1 MKMHTRMSRI
11 YVALLLA
18 QLGVIAWAPPH
29 LLTWSYA
36 VVLAILALTL
46 LACWQRLRL
55 SVHHNHPLWSLL
67 LLALIVQA
75 GAFSLLFTDSLS
87 NPLGTLVA
95 FDPTFYFCLSSL
107 LLTIAAAYNPIA
119 TLYRWASIVDSLLAC
134 VIVAL
139 FYYTL
144 HQVLDS
150 APPES
155 TPATFVM
162 WMFDAMGLFVAVFAT
177 LRLVS
182 TKRSDERRFFF
193 VLTSFAWLDA
203 VLPGI
208 HNRFILS
215 SESYLPELLLGLPFV
230 ILGILLGRRRKV
242 WFRNYRPSRRI
253 RYVAESI
260 SPFVMSLAL
269 SCLAFAQLGKNP
281 FLATTT
287 LILAITSYAVRN
299 AIVLG
304 QHLAFEDD
312 LRELKRGLQQAI
324 VRDELSSL
332 LNRRGFYRLL
342 RREWEGALKTG
353 RSLSVAMIDIDSF
366 KAFNDTYG
374 HLAGDDCLA
383 AVAHALQRE
392 ASQQPEVTV
401 ARYGGEEFVALMN
414 GYGVTASQDILQRLR
429 RRVEAMQIQHVRSS
443 QKVVTIS
450 AGLASTAATS
460 YPDSDKFL
468 TAADAA
474 LYVAKRSGRNRI
486 RWAGDEEVV
495 VEGLG
500 DGGETTRE

>member
-1 MKMHTRMSRI
+1 MKMHAGMSRA
-11 YVALLLA
+11 YAPLLLV
-18 QLGVIAWAPPH
+18 QLGVVAWVPPH

-36 VVLAILALTL
+36 VVLAMLAVTI
-46 LACWQRLRL
+46 LACWRRLQL
-55 SVHHNHPLWSLL
+55 SVRHNRPLWSLL
-67 LLALIVQA
+67 LLALIAQG

-134 VIVAL
+134 AIVAL

-144 HQVLDS
+144 HQVLD
-150 APPES
+150 AVPPGS
-155 TPATFVM
+155 TSATFVM

-193 VLTSFAWLDA
+193 MLTAFAWLDA

-215 SESYLPELLLGLPFV
+215 SDSYLPELLLGLPFV
-230 ILGILLGRRRKV
+230 ILGFLLGRRRKV
-242 WFRNYRPSRRI
+242 WFRSYRPSRRI

-269 SCLAFAQLGKNP
+269 CGLAFAQLGKNP

-312 LRELKRGLQQAI
+312 LRQLKRGLQQA
-324 VRDELSSL
+324 VMRDELSSL

-392 ASQQPEVTV
+392 ASQQPEVIV

-429 RRVEAMQIQHVRSS
+429 RRVEAMQIQHARST
-443 QKVVTIS
+443 QEVVTIS
-450 AGLASTAATS
+450 AGLASTAAAS

-468 TAADAA
+468 NAADAA
-474 LYVAKRSGRNRI
+474 LYVAKRNGRNRI
-486 RWAGDEEVV
+486 QWAGDEEAVV
-495 VEGLG
+495 AGLA
-500 DGGETTRE
+500 D

>member
-1 MKMHTRMSRI
+1 MKMHAGMSRA
-11 YVALLLA
+11 YVPLLLV
-18 QLGVIAWAPPH
+18 QLGVVVWAPPH

-36 VVLAILALTL
+36 VVLAMLAVTI
-46 LACWQRLRL
+46 LACWRRLRL
-55 SVHHNHPLWSLL
+55 SVHHNRPLWSLL
-67 LLALIVQA
+67 LLALIAQG
-75 GAFSLLFTDSLS
+75 GAFGLLFTDSLS

-95 FDPTFYFCLSSL
+95 FDPTLYFCLSSL
-107 LLTIAAAYNPIA
+107 LLTAAAAYNPVA

-134 VIVAL
+134 AIAAL

-144 HQVLDS
+144 HQVLD
-150 APPES
+150 APPPGS
-155 TPATFVM
+155 TPATYVM
-162 WMFDAMGLFVAVFAT
+162 WMFDAMGLFVAVFAS

-182 TKRSDERRFFF
+182 TKRADERRFFF
-193 VLTSFAWLDA
+193 VLTAFAWLDA

-215 SESYLPELLLGLPFV
+215 SDSYLPELLLGLPFV
-230 ILGILLGRRRKV
+230 MLGFLLRRRRKV
-242 WFRNYRPSRRI
+242 WLRSYRPTRRI

-269 SCLAFAQLGKNP
+269 CGLAFAHLGKSP

-299 AIVLG
+299 VILLG

-312 LRELKRGLQQAI
+312 LRQLKRGLQQA
-324 VRDELSSL
+324 VMRDELSSL
-332 LNRRGFYRLL
+332 LNRRGFYGLL
-342 RREWEGALKTG
+342 KREWESALKTG

-392 ASQQPEVTV
+392 ASQQPEVIV

-429 RRVEAMQIQHVRSS
+429 RRVEAMQIQHARST
-443 QKVVTIS
+443 QEVVTIS
-450 AGLASTAATS
+450 AGLASTAAAS
-460 YPDSDKFL
+460 YPDIDKFL
-468 TAADAA
+468 NAADAA
-474 LYVAKRSGRNRI
+474 LYVAKRNGRNRI
-486 RWAGDEEVV
+486 QWAGDEEAVV
-495 VEGLG
+495 AGVA
-500 DGGETTRE
+500 D

>member
-1 MKMHTRMSRI
+1 MKMYAGMSRA
-11 YVALLLA
+11 YVPLLLA

-36 VVLAILALTL
+36 VVLAMLVLTV
-46 LACWQRLRL
+46 LACWRRLRF
-55 SVHHNHPLWSLL
+55 SVRHNRPLWSLL
-67 LLALIVQA
+67 LLALIAQG
-75 GAFSLLFTDSLS
+75 GAFGLLFTDSLS

-95 FDPTFYFCLSSL
+95 FDPTLYFCVSSL
-107 LLTIAAAYNPIA
+107 LLIIAAAYNPIA
-119 TLYRWASIVDSLLAC
+119 MLYRWASIVDSLLAC
-134 VIVAL
+134 AIAAL

-144 HQVLDS
+144 HGVLNAAS
-150 APPES
+150 PTS
-155 TPATFVM
+155 TSATFVM

-193 VLTSFAWLDA
+193 VLAVFGWLDA
-203 VLPGI
+203 VLPSI

-215 SESYLPELLLGLPFV
+215 SDSYLPELLLGLPFV
-230 ILGILLGRRRKV
+230 LLGFLLGRRRKV
-242 WFRNYRPSRRI
+242 WFRSYRPSRRT

-269 SCLAFAQLGKNP
+269 CCLAFAQLGKNP
-281 FLATTT
+281 FLATAT
-287 LILAITSYAVRN
+287 LILAITSYAARN

-312 LRELKRGLQQAI
+312 LRQLKRGLQQAI

-342 RREWEGALKTG
+342 KREWEGALKTG

-392 ASQQPEVTV
+392 ASQQPDVIV
-401 ARYGGEEFVALMN
+401 ARYGGEEFVALMS
-414 GYGVTASQDILQRLR
+414 GYDVGASGDILQRLR
-429 RRVEAMQIQHVRSS
+429 RRVEAMQIQHARST
-443 QKVVTIS
+443 QHVVTIS
-450 AGLASTAATS
+450 AGLASTAKTP

-468 TAADAA
+468 NAADEA

-486 RWAGDEEVV
+486 QWAD
-495 VEGLG
+495 
-500 DGGETTRE
+500 

>member
-1 MKMHTRMSRI
+1 MHAGMSRA
-11 YVALLLA
+11 YVPLLLA
-18 QLGVIAWAPPH
+18 QLGVVAWAPKH

-36 VVLAILALTL
+36 VVLAMLAVTI
-46 LACWQRLRL
+46 LACWQRLRI
-55 SVHHNHPLWSLL
+55 SVLHNRPLWGLL
-67 LLALIVQA
+67 LLALIVQG
-75 GAFSLLFTDSLS
+75 GAFSLLFIDSLS

-95 FDPTFYFCLSSL
+95 FDPTLYFCLSSL
-107 LLTIAAAYNPIA
+107 LLTTAAAYNPIA

-134 VIVAL
+134 TIAAL

-144 HQVLDS
+144 HEMLNS
-150 APPES
+150 ASREPA
-155 TPATFVM
+155 PATFVM

-193 VLTSFAWLDA
+193 VLTAFAWLDA

-215 SESYLPELLLGLPFV
+215 SDSYLPELLLGLPFV
-230 ILGILLGRRRKV
+230 ILGFLLRRRRKV
-242 WFRNYRPSRRI
+242 WFRSYRPTRKI
-253 RYVAESI
+253 RYFAESI

-269 SCLAFAQLGKNP
+269 CCLAFAQLRKNP

-312 LRELKRGLQQAI
+312 LRQLKRGLQQA
-324 VRDELSSL
+324 VMRDELSSL
-332 LNRRGFYRLL
+332 LNRRGFYGLL

-366 KAFNDTYG
+366 KAFNDSYG

-392 ASQQPEVTV
+392 ASQQPEVIV

-414 GYGVTASQDILQRLR
+414 GYSVAASLDILQRLR
-429 RRVEAMQIQHVRSS
+429 RRVEAMQIQHARSS

-450 AGLASTAATS
+450 AGLASTAAAS
-460 YPDSDKFL
+460 YPDSDKL
-468 TAADAA
+468 LNAADAA
-474 LYVAKRSGRNRI
+474 LYVAKRNGRNRI
-486 RWAGDEEVV
+486 QWAGDEETVAA
-495 VEGLG
+495 GLA
-500 DGGETTRE
+500 D

>member
-1 MKMHTRMSRI
+1 MKMRAGMSRA
-11 YVALLLA
+11 YVSLLLA

-29 LLTWSYA
+29 LLSWSYA
-36 VVLAILALTL
+36 VVLAILTLTVL
-46 LACWQRLRL
+46 LCWRRLRL
-55 SVHHNHPLWSLL
+55 SVRHNRPLWSLL
-67 LLALIVQA
+67 LLALIAQG
-75 GAFSLLFTDSLS
+75 GAFGLLFTDSLS

-107 LLTIAAAYNPIA
+107 LLTIAAAYNPVA
-119 TLYRWASIVDSLLAC
+119 TLYRWAGIVDGLLAC
-134 VIVAL
+134 AIATL

-144 HQVLDS
+144 REVLNAAS
-150 APPES
+150 PA
-155 TPATFVM
+155 PATFVM
-162 WMFDAMGLFVAVFAT
+162 WMFDAMGLFVAVFT
-177 LRLVS
+177 MLRLVS

-193 VLTSFAWLDA
+193 VLTVFAWTDA
-203 VLPGI
+203 LLPGI

-230 ILGILLGRRRKV
+230 VLGFLLGRRRKV
-242 WFRNYRPSRRI
+242 WLRSYRPSRRI
-253 RYVAESI
+253 RHFAESI

-269 SCLAFAQLGKNP
+269 CGLAFAQLGKNA
-281 FLATTT
+281 FLATAT
-287 LILAITSYAVRN
+287 LILAIMSYAVRN

-312 LRELKRGLQQAI
+312 LRKLKRGLQQAI
-324 VRDELSSL
+324 VRDDLSAL

-392 ASQQPEVTV
+392 ASLQPDVIV
-401 ARYGGEEFVALMN
+401 ARYGGEEFVALMS
-414 GYGVTASQDILQRLR
+414 GYDVATSEDILQRLR
-429 RRVEAMQIQHVRSS
+429 RRVEAMQIQHARST
-443 QKVVTIS
+443 QQVVTIS
-450 AGLASTAATS
+450 AGLASTAIVR

-468 TAADAA
+468 NAADGA
-474 LYVAKRSGRNRI
+474 LYVAKRNGRNRVQ
-486 RWAGDEEVV
+486 W
-495 VEGLG
+495 VE
-500 DGGETTRE
+500 

>member
-1 MKMHTRMSRI
+1 MKMHHWMSRT
-11 YVALLLA
+11 YVPLLLA
-18 QLGVIAWAPPH
+18 QLGVIAWAPPR
-29 LLTWSYA
+29 LLTWSYT
-36 VVLAILALTL
+36 VVLAILGLTV

-55 SVHHNHPLWSLL
+55 SVHHNRPLWSLL
-67 LLALIVQA
+67 LLALIAQA
-75 GAFSLLFTDSLS
+75 GAFGLLFIDSLS

-107 LLTIAAAYNPIA
+107 LLTIAAAYNPVA
-119 TLYRWASIVDSLLAC
+119 TLYRWASIVDGLLAC

-144 HQVLDS
+144 HQMLDS
-150 APPES
+150 ALPGS

-177 LRLVS
+177 LRLIS

-193 VLTSFAWLDA
+193 VLTVFAWLDA

-230 ILGILLGRRRKV
+230 MLGFLLGRRRKV
-242 WFRNYRPSRRI
+242 WFRNHRPSRKV
-253 RYVAESI
+253 RYITESI

-269 SCLAFAQLGKNP
+269 CSLAFGQLGKSP
-281 FLATTT
+281 FLATAT

-312 LRELKRGLQQAI
+312 LRELKRGLEQAN

-342 RREWEGALKTG
+342 RREWQSALKTG
-353 RSLSVAMIDIDSF
+353 RALSVAMIDIDFF

-392 ASQQPEVTV
+392 ASQQPEVIV

-414 GYGVTASQDILQRLR
+414 GYDVTAAQDILQRLR
-429 RRVEAMQIQHVRSS
+429 RRVEAMQIRHARSI
-443 QKVVTIS
+443 QEVVTIS
-450 AGLASTAATS
+450 AGLASTAAAS
-460 YPDSDKFL
+460 YLDSDKFL
-468 TAADAA
+468 NAADGA

-486 RWAGDEEVV
+486 RCAGDEEVLIV
-495 VEGLG
+495 GLEEHV
-500 DGGETTRE
+500 ETTKE